1 MSDET
6 AATTTESQQPV
17 DRKLTIALVVVA
29 LVVFIIL
36 VSIAIVI
43 FVIKRK
49 RRRIRKEEQKVI
61 ESLGAEIPSS
71 APDMKKSKDWDGGL
85 ASVES
90 VDQQQKERQQ
100 QSYVSTDSIEF
111 EID

>member
-6 AATTTESQQPV
+6 AATTTESQQPI
-17 DRKLTIALVVVA
+17 DRKLIIALVVVA
-29 LVVFIIL
+29 LVVFVIL

-49 RRRIRKEEQKVI
+49 RRRIRKKEQKVI
-61 ESLGAEIPSS
+61 ESLGAEIP
-71 APDMKKSKDWDGGL
+71 DMKRSKDWEGGL

-90 VDQQQKERQQ
+90 ADSQQKERQQ